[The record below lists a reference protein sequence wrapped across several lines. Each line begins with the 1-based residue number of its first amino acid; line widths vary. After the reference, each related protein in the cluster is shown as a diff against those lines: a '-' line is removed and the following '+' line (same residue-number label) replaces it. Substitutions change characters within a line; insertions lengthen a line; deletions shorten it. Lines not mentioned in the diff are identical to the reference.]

1 MFLALS
7 VGGVQQPILF
17 MALIEGVEFE
27 IRHIEV
33 VELIDE
39 DVLQLEV
46 MVVGVVPVG
55 VLE

>member
-1 MFLALS
+1 MFLALLA
-7 VGGVQQPILF
+7 GGVQQPILF
-17 MALIEGVEFE
+17 MALIEGAEFE
-27 IRHIEV
+27 IGHIEV